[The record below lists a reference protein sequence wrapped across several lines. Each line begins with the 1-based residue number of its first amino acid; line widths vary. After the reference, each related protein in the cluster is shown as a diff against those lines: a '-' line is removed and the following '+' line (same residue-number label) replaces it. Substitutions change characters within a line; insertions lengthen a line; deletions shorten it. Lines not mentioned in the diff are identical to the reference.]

1 MKARHVTAACLAV
14 SLIAGQALAADRWL
28 GAWGFAPTP
37 PAPPAAASTPSTPPN
52 PAPAPAPAPP
62 ATQATPPPLA
72 SGPST
77 VADVTLRQ
85 LVRVS
90 AAGTKVRVRLTN
102 EFGTEPITIGK
113 AVVAPAKAD
122 GSAGEALLLTF
133 GGQPSAMIYPGA
145 PLYSDPVDL
154 PVKALQ
160 ELAVSLYL
168 PEETRL
174 PVHSLRQTLSDKGDF
189 TTAARFGDKPLR
201 LGALVTGVEV
211 VSAQPRRVIVTLGDS
226 ITEGAGSTPGAYQSW
241 PDQLAVRLAG
251 RAAVVNVG
259 ISGNRVLRER
269 SGQSALARFDRDVL
283 SVPGVT
289 DVVLLEGINDINRA
303 FNPQYAERA
312 NADDLIG
319 AYKQLILRAHA
330 KGLRIYG
337 GTLTP
342 QAGYRSFS
350 PQTEEIRQAVNAW
363 IRTSSAF
370 DGVIDFDAAVRDP
383 AKPEA
388 MVAAYQSGDW
398 LHPGDAG
405 YKVMAAA
412 VDLRLFGVK

>member
-1 MKARHVTAACLAV
+1 MKARHLAAVYLAV
-14 SLIAGQALAADRWL
+14 SLIASQALAADRWL
-28 GAWGFAPTP
+28 GAWGFAPVSPNAPP
-37 PAPPAAASTPSTPPN
+37 PASAPN

-62 ATQATPPPLA
+62 ATQVKPPPLA

-90 AAGTKVRVRLTN
+90 ATGTKVRVRLSN
-102 EFGTEPITIGK
+102 EFGAAPIVIGR
-113 AVVAPAKAD
+113 AVVAPANAD
-122 GSAGEALLLTF
+122 GSAGQGVALTF
-133 GGQPSAMIYPGA
+133 GGQTQAMIYPGA

-160 ELAVSLYL
+160 ELAISLYL
-168 PEETRL
+168 PEETKL
-174 PVHSLRQTLSDKGDF
+174 PVHSLKQTLSEKGDF

-201 LGALVTGVEV
+201 LGAIVSGVEV
-211 VSAQPRRVIVTLGDS
+211 ASAQPRRVIVTLGDS

-269 SGQSALARFDRDVL
+269 SGPSALARFDRDVL
-283 SVPGVT
+283 SVPGAT

-303 FNPQYAERA
+303 FNPQYGERA
-312 NADDLIG
+312 NAEDLIG
-319 AYKQLILRAHA
+319 AYKQIILRAHA

-337 GTLTP
+337 ATLTP
-342 QAGYRSFS
+342 QGGYRSFS
-350 PQTEEIRQAVNAW
+350 PQTEAIRQAVNAW
-363 IRTSSAF
+363 IRTSGAF

-383 AKPEA
+383 KKPEA
-388 MVAAYQSGDW
+388 MVEAYQSGDW
-398 LHPGDAG
+398 LHPGDTG

-412 VDLRLFGVK
+412 VDLRLFGVR

>member
-1 MKARHVTAACLAV
+1 MKARHFTAVCVAACLMA
-14 SLIAGQALAADRWL
+14 SQALAADRWL

-37 PAPPAAASTPSTPPN
+37 PAAPPPASAPN

-62 ATQATPPPLA
+62 ATQQTPPPPA
-72 SGPST
+72 SPST
-77 VADVTLRQ
+77 VTDVTLRQ

-90 AAGTKVRVRLTN
+90 AAGTKVRVRLSN
-102 EFGTEPITIGK
+102 EFGTAPLVIGK
-113 AVVAPAKAD
+113 AVVALAKAD
-122 GSAGEALLLTF
+122 GSAGEGKALTF
-133 GGQPSAMIYPGA
+133 GGQAQAMIYPGA

-154 PVKALQ
+154 SVAALR

-168 PEETRL
+168 PEETKL
-174 PVHSLRQTLSDKGDF
+174 PAHSLRQTLSDKGDF

-201 LGALVTGVEV
+201 LGAIVTGVEV
-211 VSAQPRRVIVTLGDS
+211 ASRQPRRVIVTLGDS

-283 SVPGVT
+283 SVPGAT

-303 FNPQYAERA
+303 FNPQFGERA
-312 NADDLIG
+312 NAEDLIG

-330 KGLRIYG
+330 KGLRIHG

-342 QAGYRSFS
+342 QGGYRSHS
-350 PQTEEIRQAVNAW
+350 PQTEAIRQAVNAW
-363 IRTSSAF
+363 IRTSGAF
-370 DGVIDFDAAVRDP
+370 DGVIDFEAAVRDP
-383 AKPEA
+383 AKPDA

-405 YKVMAAA
+405 YKAMAAA
-412 VDLRLFGVK
+412 VDLRLFGVR

>member
-1 MKARHVTAACLAV
+1 MKARHFAAVCLTACLVA
-14 SLIAGQALAADRWL
+14 SQALAADRWI

-37 PAPPAAASTPSTPPN
+37 PAAPPPVSQPN

-62 ATQATPPPLA
+62 ATQATPPAVSP
-72 SGPST
+72 PST

-90 AAGTKVRVRLTN
+90 AAGTKVRIRLSN
-102 EFGTEPITIGK
+102 EFGAAPMIIGK
-113 AVVAPAKAD
+113 AMIAPAAAD
-122 GSAGEALLLTF
+122 GSAGQGKVLTF
-133 GGQPSAMIYPGA
+133 GGQGGAEIHPGA

-154 PVKALQ
+154 PVTALQ

-174 PVHSLRQTLSDKGDF
+174 PGHGLRQTLSDKGDF
-189 TTAARFGDKPLR
+189 TAAARFGDKPMR
-201 LGALVTGVEV
+201 LGAIVTGVEV

-226 ITEGAGSTPGAYQSW
+226 ITEGAGSTAGAYQSW
-241 PDQLAVRLAG
+241 PDLLAVRLAG

-259 ISGNRVLRER
+259 ISGNRLLRER

-312 NADDLIG
+312 NADDLIAG
-319 AYKQLILRAHA
+319 YKQLIARAKA

-342 QAGYRSFS
+342 QGGYRSFT
-350 PQTEEIRQAVNAW
+350 PQTEAIRQAVNAW
-363 IRTSSAF
+363 IRTSGAF
-370 DGVIDFDAAVRDP
+370 DGVIDFEAAVRDP

-405 YKVMAAA
+405 YKAMAAA

>member
-14 SLIAGQALAADRWL
+14 SLIASQALAADRWL
-28 GAWGFAPTP
+28 GAWGFAPVSPNAPP
-37 PAPPAAASTPSTPPN
+37 PASAPN

-62 ATQATPPPLA
+62 ATQQTPPPLA

-77 VADVTLRQ
+77 VADVTIRQ

-90 AAGTKVRVRLTN
+90 AAGTKVRVRLSN
-102 EFGTEPITIGK
+102 EFGTAPIVIGK
-113 AVVAPAKAD
+113 AAVAPAKAD
-122 GSAGEALLLTF
+122 GSAGEGKALTF
-133 GGQPSAMIYPGA
+133 GGQAQAMIYPGA

-154 PVKALQ
+154 PVAALQ

-168 PEETRL
+168 PEETKL
-174 PVHSLRQTLSDKGDF
+174 PTHSLRQTLSDKGDF

-201 LGALVTGVEV
+201 LGAIVSGVEV
-211 VSAQPRRVIVTLGDS
+211 ASVPPRRVIVTLGDS

-241 PDQLAVRLAG
+241 PDLLAVRLAG

-269 SGQSALARFDRDVL
+269 SGPSALARFDRDVL
-283 SVPGVT
+283 SVPGAT
-289 DVVLLEGINDINRA
+289 DVVLMEGINDINRA
-303 FNPQYAERA
+303 FNPQYGERA

-319 AYKQLILRAHA
+319 AYKQIILRAHA
-330 KGLRIYG
+330 KGLRIHG
-337 GTLTP
+337 ATLTP
-342 QAGYRSFS
+342 QGGYRSFS
-350 PQTEEIRQAVNAW
+350 PQTEATRQAVNAW
-363 IRTSSAF
+363 IRTSGAF

-383 AKPEA
+383 KKPDT
-388 MVAAYQSGDW
+388 MVEAYQSGDW